1 MKIRQVYI
9 LFIFSILLTS
19 TLFAQKLD
27 MELFDGLKPRSIG
40 PAGMSGRVT
49 AIDVVLKN
57 TEIIY
62 VGTASGGLWRSTS
75 GGVDWEPIFDEQ
87 PAASIGAV
95 AVDQNIP
102 DIIWVGT
109 GEGNP
114 RNSQNSGNGVY
125 KSIDGGRTWKFIG
138 LDKTLN
144 IHRIIID
151 PSNSNVVYVAAQGS
165 AWGEGTE
172 RGIFK
177 TIDAGK
183 TWKKVLFV
191 DEKTGAADLIM
202 DPSNP
207 NKLYAAMW
215 QYRRWPWFFKSGG
228 PSSGLYI
235 TFDGGETWQRR
246 TDKDGIPKGELGRI
260 GLAIARNNPKVVYAL
275 IEAKKNALYRSD
287 DGGFKW
293 RLVTD
298 ENVSNRPFYYHE
310 IYIDPENENRIYNL
324 FSIVTMSED
333 GGKTFQTLIPGNE
346 VHPDHHAWWINP
358 DNANHIID
366 GNDGGLAI
374 SHDKGK
380 TWRFIGNLPLGQFYH
395 INVDM
400 DTPYN
405 IYGGLQDNGSWKGPS
420 RVFAAGGIRNSYWE
434 EVGFGD
440 GFDVA
445 ADLADSR
452 YIYYMSQGGNLGRYD
467 HITGDRKLIR
477 PVHPEGEKLRFNWN
491 AGFAQ
496 DPFNKTTLYYG
507 SQYLHKSTDRGNNW
521 SIISPD
527 ITTNDTT
534 KQKQID
540 SGGLTYDVTNAENYT
555 TILAI
560 APSPV
565 KEGIIWVGTDDGN
578 IQLTKDGGKNWEN
591 VSRYVKGF
599 PEGSWIPQIR
609 ASTYN
614 AEEAFVVIN
623 NYRRDDWKP
632 YLFYTSD
639 FGKTWKQ
646 VVKES
651 DVSGYVLSFI
661 QDPIEKNLFFL
672 GTEFGLYI
680 SIDAGKTWTKWTN
693 SYPTVSTYDLV
704 IHPRDHDLVIGTFG
718 RSVYI
723 FDDIRPLR
731 RLAREGIKL
740 FDRKVIAF
748 EIPDA
753 FRFVQKQAPGLRFAA
768 AAEYKGDNFQQG
780 AMITYYLAPD
790 SSQISSKVKIEI
802 IDEGNNPVR
811 TLFNNYEKGF
821 NRIFWEFERKG
832 IRFPGMPKPKENE
845 ELSGPPVLPGRYKV
859 KITFNKNSDSTYVNV
874 HYDPRLEINLSNLEE
889 REMLLAELNKKI
901 EIATLASDK
910 LDDAVKTINL
920 IEEKLKGKKEAEFV
934 KVLADAKSLKETIKN
949 LNELINQP
957 KVQGIRT
964 DDQKLGVK
972 LRRAYSAITGY
983 WDKPGESERVNLKAV
998 DDSIFEIINKVN
1010 LFFEQNWKGFNK
1022 SVEEL
1027 KIGLF
1032 EEFIPIKL

>member
-1 MKIRQVYI
+1 MKKNIFFLFVIYLLICQSDI
-9 LFIFSILLTS
+9 LS
-19 TLFAQKLD
+19 QKLD
-27 MELFDGLKPRSIG
+27 MDLVNGLKPRSIG

-49 AIDVVLKN
+49 SIDVVLKK

-75 GGVDWEPIFDEQ
+75 GGVSWEPIFDDQ

-114 RNSQNSGNGVY
+114 RNSQTSGNGVY
-125 KSIDGGRTWKFIG
+125 KSIDGGKTWKHLG
-138 LDKTLN
+138 LEKTFN

-151 PSNSNVVYVAAQGS
+151 PTNSNVVYVAAQGS

-177 TIDAGK
+177 TNDGGK
-183 TWKKVLFV
+183 TWKKILYV

-207 NKLYAAMW
+207 NKLFAAMW

-228 PSSGLYI
+228 PGSGLYV
-235 TFDGGETWQRR
+235 TFDGGETWQKRN
-246 TDKDGIPKGELGRI
+246 DKNGLPIGELGRI

-287 DGGFKW
+287 DGGFNWKMT
-293 RLVTD
+293 TD

-310 IYIDPENENRIYNL
+310 IYVDPENENRVYNL
-324 FSIVTMSED
+324 FTVVSVSED
-333 GGKTFQTLIPGNE
+333 GGKTFNTLIPSNE

-358 DNANHIID
+358 NNANHIID
-366 GNDGGLAI
+366 GNDGGMAI
-374 SHDKGK
+374 SYDRGK
-380 TWRFIGNLPLGQFYH
+380 TWRFVGNLPLGQFYH

-400 DTPYN
+400 ETPYN
-405 IYGGLQDNGSWKGPS
+405 VYGGLQDNGSWKGPS
-420 RVFAAGGIRNSYWE
+420 RVNAAGGIRNSYWE

-445 ADLADSR
+445 ADYADSR

-467 HITGDRKLIR
+467 HTTGDRKIIR
-477 PVHPEGEKLRFNWN
+477 PVHPQGEKLRFNWN

-496 DPFNKTTLYYG
+496 DPFDKTTIYYG

-521 SIISPD
+521 TIISPD
-527 ITTNDTT
+527 LTTNDTT
-534 KQKQID
+534 KQKQLD

-555 TILAI
+555 TIISI

-565 KEGIIWVGTDDGN
+565 KQGVIWVGTDDGN
-578 IQLTKDGGKNWEN
+578 LQLTKDGGKTWEN
-591 VSRYVKGF
+591 VFKNIKGV

-609 ASTYN
+609 ASTYS

-632 YLFYTSD
+632 YLLYTND
-639 FGKTWKQ
+639 FGKTWKHL
-646 VVKES
+646 VKES
-651 DVSGYVLSFI
+651 DVSGYLLSFI

-672 GTEFGLYI
+672 GTEFGLYV
-680 SIDAGKTWTKWTN
+680 SIDAGKTWTKWTKG
-693 SYPTVSTYDLV
+693 YPTVSTYDMA
-704 IHPRDHDLVIGTFG
+704 IHPREHDLVIGTFG

-731 RLAREGIKL
+731 RIAKEGIKF
-740 FDRKVIAF
+740 FDKKVVAF
-748 EIPDA
+748 EIPDGY
-753 FRFVQKQAPGLRFAA
+753 RYIQKQAPGLRFAA
-768 AAEYKGDNFQQG
+768 AAEFKGDNLQQG

-790 SSQISSKVKIEI
+790 TSNAGDKVKIQI
-802 IDEGNNPVR
+802 YDSNNKLIR
-811 TLFNNYEKGF
+811 TLANKYEKGF
-821 NRIFWEFERKG
+821 NRTFWGFERKG
-832 IRFPGMPKPKENE
+832 VRFPGMPKSTE
-845 ELSGPPVLPGRYKV
+845 ESEPSGPIVLPGTYKV
-859 KITFNKNSDSTYVNV
+859 KIIYKNNFDSSYVNV
-874 HYDPRLEINLSNLEE
+874 NYDPRLSIDISHLQE
-889 REMLLAELNKKI
+889 REQLLNQLNNKI
-901 EIATLASDK
+901 DMATKASDRI
-910 LDDAVKTINL
+910 DDAIKTINL
-920 IEEKLKGKKEAEFV
+920 VEEKLKDRRDSSFENIAKYCKTLKDDLKK
-934 KVLADAKSLKETIKN
+934 

-957 KVQGIRT
+957 RIQGIRT
-964 DDQKLGVK
+964 DEDKLAAR
-972 LRRAYSAITGY
+972 LRRAYSALSGY
-983 WDKPGESERVNLKAV
+983 WDKPGDSEKVSLKLV
-998 DDSIFEIINKVN
+998 DKSINEILPKINS
-1010 LFFEQNWKGFNK
+1010 FFEQKWKDFRD
-1022 SVEEL
+1022 SVE
-1027 KIGLF
+1027 KMNIKLF
-1032 EEFIPIKL
+1032 EDYEVLKF